1 MDAVIRSG
9 RITRWNPRRRQVR
22 RRTYAS
28 AHACD
33 EGKVY
38 RGPPPQLPLRCGCPP
53 KHLAPLELPPP
64 WAPLPFV
71 REYPRIVAAEC
82 VDKRRT
88 RAGRRKEFSLGED
101 RNPIEPRPLASL
113 VVPFTRWIMRG
124 LCMEWYNGREREREK
139 STVVERDFTFG
150 SRKLSEGS
158 RDRNP
163 LITRNRFYRLPRVN
177 TRRRGGERVGRG
189 REEKRGERERGR
201 RPSSV
206 RGGGPE
212 RSLIIRW
219 EWRERSSLFL
229 R

>member
-101 RNPIEPRPLASL
+101 RNPIEPRPLALWFHLRDGSC
-113 VVPFTRWIMRG
+113 VDYAWSGT
-124 LCMEWYNGREREREK
+124 MEEREREREIDCRRARFHFR
-139 STVVERDFTFG
+139 EPEIIG
-150 SRKLSEGS
+150 GIEGS
-158 RDRNP
+158 EPAHYPKP
-163 LITRNRFYRLPRVN
+163 LLSVAAREHAE
-177 TRRRGGERVGRG
+177 TRRGKGG
-189 REEKRGERERGR
+189 
-201 RPSSV
+201 
-206 RGGGPE
+206 
-212 RSLIIRW
+212 
-219 EWRERSSLFL
+219 
-229 R
+229 

>member
-113 VVPFTRWIMRG
+113 VVPSTRWIMRG
-124 LCMEWYNGREREREK
+124 LCMEWYNGREREKEREIGCRRARFHFR
-139 STVVERDFTFG
+139 EPEIIG
-150 SRKLSEGS
+150 EIEGS
-158 RDRNP
+158 EPAHYPKP
-163 LITRNRFYRLPRVN
+163 LLSVAAREHAE
-177 TRRRGGERVGRG
+177 TRRGKGG
-189 REEKRGERERGR
+189 
-201 RPSSV
+201 
-206 RGGGPE
+206 
-212 RSLIIRW
+212 
-219 EWRERSSLFL
+219 
-229 R
+229 

>member
-113 VVPFTRWIMRG
+113 VVPSTRWIMRG
-124 LCMEWYNGREREREK
+124 LCMEWYNGRKRERERN
-139 STVVERDFTFG
+139 R
-150 SRKLSEGS
+150 LSSSAISLSGAGNYR
-158 RDRNP
+158 RDRG
-163 LITRNRFYRLPRVN
+163 IGT
-177 TRRRGGERVGRG
+177 
-189 REEKRGERERGR
+189 
-201 RPSSV
+201 
-206 RGGGPE
+206 
-212 RSLIIRW
+212 RSLPETAFIGCRA
-219 EWRERSSLFL
+219 
-229 R
+229 